1 MALRRL
7 LPGVTSQL
15 SLRLSAAVTLFIV
28 GSLLMLEW
36 VTRVLDTGAQQGILA
51 LYLVFALIGGVG
63 LAFFLDVLVT
73 RPLGQVVRHVRTA
86 TRYGWTR
93 PTPIPRGR
101 GEIAELAAA
110 LEDLRLRVEE
120 KQVALNELNEE
131 LELRVVRR
139 TQELQRAQSQLV
151 HAAKMAGIG
160 QLGAGVAHEVNNP
173 NGIILSRAGYL
184 LSVADEEGLDPD
196 VIEDLEIIQ
205 SQSRRIADVTGN
217 LLKFGRRGVGARAAL
232 DLSAIAN
239 LIAEL
244 LAPSAQRAGVELL
257 IEAEPG
263 ARAYGCQ
270 GELEQVV
277 FNLVKNAIDACAEG
291 RSVTVSTA
299 PGLLQVVD
307 EGIGVP
313 AEVLPRVF
321 EPFYTTKPVGSGTG
335 LGLSVSYGI
344 VTDHGGTIDV
354 ASPGPSGRGTV
365 FTVTLPQEATP

>member
-1 MALRRL
+1 M
-7 LPGVTSQL
+7 
-15 SLRLSAAVTLFIV
+15 
-28 GSLLMLEW
+28 
-36 VTRVLDTGAQQGILA
+36 
-51 LYLVFALIGGVG
+51 
-63 LAFFLDVLVT
+63 
-73 RPLGQVVRHVRTA
+73 
-86 TRYGWTR
+86 
-93 PTPIPRGR
+93 
-101 GEIAELAAA
+101 
-110 LEDLRLRVEE
+110 
-120 KQVALNELNEE
+120 ALNELNEE

-232 DLSAIAN
+232 DLSVIAN